1 MVGYNRQ
8 AVFKEIEPLLS
19 EEERAEIAER
29 ERQEREGNI
38 PRHDCLTELY
48 QEYERE
54 NREHMQILTE
64 LIGIDVALMEGASPE
79 MQGIIRGLIAED
91 MSTIETLRKDILND
105 RKTVAELKRLQR

>member
-19 EEERAEIAER
+19 EEERAEIVER
-29 ERQEREGNI
+29 ERQEREENI
-38 PRHDCLTELY
+38 PRHDYLTELY

-64 LIGIDVALMEGASPE
+64 SIGIEVALMEGASPE
-79 MQGIIRGLIAED
+79 MQDIIRRLIKED
-91 MSTIETLRKDILND
+91 TRMIEALRKEILHDRETL
-105 RKTVAELKRLQR
+105 TELKKLSG